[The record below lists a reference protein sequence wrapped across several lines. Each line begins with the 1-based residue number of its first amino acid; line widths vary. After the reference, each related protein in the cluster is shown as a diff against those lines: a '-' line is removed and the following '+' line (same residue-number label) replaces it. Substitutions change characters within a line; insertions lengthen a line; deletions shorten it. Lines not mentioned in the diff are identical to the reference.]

1 MFSIK
6 KRFEILSA
14 LSEKSPPNISQRTK
28 VMIIK
33 KKAIVSSKI
42 GLRFLIDSLDISVLS
57 VIRIPR
63 RNKNTDKILE
73 VISKLSWLGA

>member
-1 MFSIK
+1 MF
-6 KRFEILSA
+6 
-14 LSEKSPPNISQRTK
+14 
-28 VMIIK
+28 IK